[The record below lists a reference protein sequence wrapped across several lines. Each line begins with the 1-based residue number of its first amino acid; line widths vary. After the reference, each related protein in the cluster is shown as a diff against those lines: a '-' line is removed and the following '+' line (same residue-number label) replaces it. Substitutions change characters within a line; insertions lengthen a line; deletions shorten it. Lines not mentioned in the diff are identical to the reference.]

1 MGTTV
6 VSSHQLAEVQQACDW
21 LVVLDHGRLI
31 ASGTTAEILA
41 GHTSGKFTVRLDPA
55 ELTNTVNQLGCGR
68 GQ

>member
-6 VSSHQLAEVQQACDW
+6 LVSSHQLAEVCDW
-21 LVVLDHGRLI
+21 LVVLDHRRLI

-55 ELTNTVNQLGCGR
+55 ELTTAVNQLGCGR